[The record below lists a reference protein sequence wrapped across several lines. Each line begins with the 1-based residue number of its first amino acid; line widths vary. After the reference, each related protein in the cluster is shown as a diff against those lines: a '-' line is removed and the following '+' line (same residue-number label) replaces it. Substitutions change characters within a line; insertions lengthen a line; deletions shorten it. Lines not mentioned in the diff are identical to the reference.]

1 MIVSSGWCSP
11 NLYIGKWVGKSPNL
25 HPLENGLFRVP
36 GIHVVEASK
45 LSTFGYVV
53 VMIEVVGS
61 MSLPPTL
68 MGVKDVPETSFG
80 GENHTETK
88 KWRAGNTMSQWT
100 FGSDNFGSHF
110 IFATFVLIPKT
121 NKHFKD
127 VSPTKSDDFPLPC
140 LFSGHLAVQFSDW
153 WLSGHLDCFEVM
165 IISTFEPSGTSFYV
179 VVCRVK
185 CPASGLGP
193 TDLHFVYPRLWSI
206 GEKSPDI
213 HSSG

>member
-1 MIVSSGWCSP
+1 MVVSSGWCSP

-80 GENHTETK
+80 GETTSKRKNEGLETQ
-88 KWRAGNTMSQWT
+88 RVNELLVQIIS
-100 FGSDNFGSHF
+100 
-110 IFATFVLIPKT
+110 VLILFLRLLCWSLKLT
-121 NKHFKD
+121 NTLKMYLLLKVTIFHCH
-127 VSPTKSDDFPLPC
+127 V
-140 LFSGHLAVQFSDW
+140 
-153 WLSGHLDCFEVM
+153 CF
-165 IISTFEPSGTSFYV
+165 
-179 VVCRVK
+179 RV
-185 CPASGLGP
+185 
-193 TDLHFVYPRLWSI
+193 I
-206 GEKSPDI
+206 
-213 HSSG
+213 

>member
-1 MIVSSGWCSP
+1 MVVSSGWCSP

-80 GENHTETK
+80 GENHIETK
-88 KWRAGNTMSQWT
+88 KWRAGNTTSQWT

-127 VSPTKSDDFPLPC
+127 VSPIKSDDFPLPC

-153 WLSGHLDCFEVM
+153 WLSGHLDCFEVVM
-165 IISTFEPSGTSFYV
+165 ISTFEPSGTSFYLV
-179 VVCRVK
+179 VYLVK

-193 TDLHFVYPRLWSI
+193 TDLHFFYPRLWSS